1 MSDIAKDGDQ
11 AIVKPGTDVVAS
23 MAQGF
28 RNELRSLVEKGLK
41 ELVIDLAGV
50 EMIDSIGLGVFIA
63 THNSLSKTGG
73 KLIVTNVPKDIYN
86 LFRTMRL
93 DQHFTVIGA

>member
-28 RNELRSLVEKGLK
+28 RNELRSLVEEGLK

-50 EMIDSIGLGVFIA
+50 EMIDSILYCHAQLVEQDWRKIDCNECPQRHLQSF
-63 THNSLSKTGG
+63 
-73 KLIVTNVPKDIYN
+73 
-86 LFRTMRL
+86 
-93 DQHFTVIGA
+93 